1 MNNRVMLKISADD
14 KYISLRTVSRKGRS
28 PQRFVLLEKE
38 LEELE
43 KERRVLTMDIHSFAD
58 LRRCRTAQGVEK
70 LEIAFFWLSDSGF
83 GDISGWKQTVQFP
96 YGKFLE
102 CVEASRQSGGKEQY
116 LLSMEENN
124 KPRIE
129 FLSRRNL
136 KEVVNMPLLRKKLG
150 RFLARNFNWTDYNR
164 IVVTDDFV
172 PYSFDFSG
180 YTHYG
185 REICGG
191 IILHGQEDLKKAY
204 YGMHT

>member
-1 MNNRVMLKISADD
+1 MNNRIMVKVTADNGC
-14 KYISLRTVSRKGRS
+14 IALRTVSRKGRS
-28 PQRFVLLEKE
+28 PQRFVLLNKE

-43 KERRVLTMDIHSFAD
+43 KKKRVLAMDIHSFAD
-58 LRRCRTAQGVEK
+58 IRRCKTAQGLEK

-83 GDISGWKQTVQFP
+83 GDLSGWKQTVQFP

-102 CVEASRQSGGKEQY
+102 CVEDSCQSGGKEQY

-136 KEVVNMPLLRKKLG
+136 KEVVNTPLLRKKLG
-150 RFLARNFNWTDYNR
+150 RFLARNFNWVDYDR
-164 IVVTDDFV
+164 IVVSDDFV
-172 PYSFDFSG
+172 PYSFGFSG

-185 REICGG
+185 RGICGG

-204 YGMHT
+204 YGIHT